1 MGMTAE
7 DKRAL
12 KGGGAT
18 VERLAVRPREAALMI
33 AGSRS
38 LIYRLLGAG
47 HLEAVKRGS
56 STLVLVASIH
66 RYLENLPRFDSRAV

>member
-1 MGMTAE
+1 MGMTDE

-12 KGGGAT
+12 KGGGT
-18 VERLAVRPREAALMI
+18 VERLAVKPQEAALMI

-47 HLEAVKRGS
+47 QLDAVKCGS

-66 RYLENLPRFDSRAV
+66 RYLENLPRFASRAA